1 VAAAGGLTMAAGPFW
16 GGQATQLGAD
26 LPPAYFAEA
35 ARAFEVA
42 RSVAGG
48 ECEFAF
54 RIGGVRFRLRIIGS
68 ELAHRITRTLAHL
81 RLEPGGEPD
90 FTICAWDDK
99 AAGAPLPR
107 PKRWMLGR
115 DGKSCLRALTD
126 TRYQTFFVEPV
137 RILSCVDLGTRIGYS
152 CYLDASRL
160 SMYEV
165 SGPMRPLINA
175 VLNRRGMQL
184 VHASAIGT
192 PTGSL
197 LFAGKPFSGKSTLA
211 IRCLLDGLS
220 YQADDLAVLTADEQ
234 PRSLCLYNIAKLR
247 DDCLP
252 RFASLAPVLD
262 SFEEDAERKSYFYVH
277 EQFPNRILNDA
288 PVRAIVLPRIV
299 DVECGSLERAA
310 ARDAMEALIA
320 CTVLEVPAAD
330 ALGEAIM
337 LRALRRLPIWRLS
350 LGRDE
355 AHTLK
360 LVRQLLAT

>member
-1 VAAAGGLTMAAGPFW
+1 MSAGPFW

-35 ARAFEVA
+35 ARAFAEA
-42 RSVAGG
+42 RSASSD
-48 ECEFAF
+48 ENEFLFA
-54 RIGGVRFRLRIIGS
+54 IGGVRFRLRIIGS
-68 ELAHRITRTLAHL
+68 ELARKITRTLAHL
-81 RLEPGGEPD
+81 QVEPGVEPD

-99 AAGAPLPR
+99 GAGAPMPR
-107 PKRWMLGR
+107 PKPWMLRR
-115 DGKSCLRALTD
+115 DGNYCLQAFTD
-126 TRYQTFFVEPV
+126 ARYQAYFVEPV
-137 RILSCVDLGTRIGYS
+137 RILSCLDLEMRTGYS

-165 SGPMRPLINA
+165 SGPMRAILNA

-192 PTGSL
+192 PAGSL

-211 IRCLLDGLS
+211 VRCLLEGLS
-220 YQADDLAVLTADEQ
+220 YQADDLCVLTGDPQ

-252 RFASLAPVLD
+252 RFASLKPVLG

-277 EQFPNRILNDA
+277 EQFPEQILKDA
-288 PVRAIVLPRIV
+288 PVRAIVLPRII
-299 DVECGSLERAA
+299 DEEFGSLERGS
-310 ARDAMEALIA
+310 ARDAMEGLIA
-320 CTVLEVPAAD
+320 CTKLEIPAAGT
-330 ALGEAIM
+330 LGEAIM
-337 LRALRRLPIWRLS
+337 LRAVSRVPIWRLT

-355 AHTLK
+355 AHTVK
-360 LVRQLLAT
+360 LVRQLLAS